1 MAIPVE
7 VLEELDRKKSAPG
20 ELGYAAR
27 KVHRDLR
34 RLFDEENL
42 SKPVELQGQSRSTL
56 GRDLPGGGRLIVVIN
71 DYLVNGT
78 SDSEGM
84 KLLKA
89 TLGDLDKMDNR
100 ILASLVFLHEL
111 CG

>member
-1 MAIPVE
+1 M
-7 VLEELDRKKSAPG
+7 
-20 ELGYAAR
+20 
-27 KVHRDLR
+27 
-34 RLFDEENL
+34 
-42 SKPVELQGQSRSTL
+42 
-56 GRDLPGGGRLIVVIN
+56 VIN

-111 CG
+111 CPDDRVILVTKDANMALKGIALGLEVQDYMNDKVRAAEVPAAKL